1 MNKKALNCAIAVIEE
16 FRRINPEMQAQQML
30 TLLLVAKEEGIT
42 PKEVGER
49 IGISQAAASRCIAD
63 WTSWTYR
70 KETGPDFIEAR
81 VDMMD
86 TRRKLLHLKPK
97 GRAFVGRVTAHCN
110 GGN

>member
-1 MNKKALNCAIAVIEE
+1 MNKKALSCAIAVIEE

-63 WTSWTYR
+63 WTGWTSR
-70 KETGPDFIEAR
+70 KENGPDFIEPR
-81 VDMMD
+81 VDLMD

-97 GRAFVGRVTAHCN
+97 GRVFVGKVTAHCN